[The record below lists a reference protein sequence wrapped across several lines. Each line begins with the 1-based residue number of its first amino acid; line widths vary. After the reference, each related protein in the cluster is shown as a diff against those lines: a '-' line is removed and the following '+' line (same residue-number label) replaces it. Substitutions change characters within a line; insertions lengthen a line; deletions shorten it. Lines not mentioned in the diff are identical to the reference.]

1 MEHPKTSHN
10 LSKTIKQTEKV
21 GSNSSF
27 YSDKKRKNLIEKHV

>member
-21 GSNSSF
+21 GSNSSL
-27 YSDKKRKNLIEKHV
+27 YGDKKREKI